1 MEIEPEAID
10 GEMEEFF
17 RMMDADE
24 VLPTGESQGVFG
36 DMDDDADE
44 GNSEYEPSEDGQ
56 MSDVEADADTF
67 ASCGWGTD
75 EDYGG

>member
-10 GEMEEFF
+10 GEMEEFY
-17 RMMDADE
+17 RSMNADE
-24 VLPTGESQGVFG
+24 IVSAGESQGVFG
-36 DMDDDADE
+36 DMDEDVCVE
-44 GNSEYEPSEDGQ
+44 RGEDGQ